1 MSQNKSVSTSFVQDS
16 RHVSKSDKFVVIQ
29 PSQIATVLA
38 DHGFDMVG
46 LKTGRA
52 KDSSRQDHQTTIAR
66 YRSNSQFE
74 INGLNLDIMFKVP
87 HLYGALEARLG
98 FFRGVCANQ
107 WNMGQLFQVEK
118 VRHTGDAL
126 NQIDTLLP
134 RLVAQQASL
143 IETIKLMQARNV
155 TGTEL
160 ADLAQLVAAARV
172 DGIENVSRIETVD
185 LLKPRRQDDTATD
198 LFTVANVLQEN
209 ATRFGIRYT
218 TQSQDENGVINM
230 RQYTSRRINEAS
242 VKAIELNASIWDI
255 ATKLITAA

>member
-1 MSQNKSVSTSFVQDS
+1 
-16 RHVSKSDKFVVIQ
+16 
-29 PSQIATVLA
+29 
-38 DHGFDMVG
+38 MVG

-52 KDSSRQDHQTTIAR
+52 KDASRADHQTTIAR

-74 INGLNLDIMFKVP
+74 INGLSLDIMFKVP

-98 FFRGVCANQ
+98 FFRGTCANQ
-107 WNMGQLFQVEK
+107 WNMGQLFECFK

-126 NQIDTLLP
+126 FQIDTLLP

-143 IETIKLMQARNV
+143 IETIKLMQSRNV
-155 TGTEL
+155 TPEEL
-160 ADLAQLVAAARV
+160 SQLATDVAAARIA
-172 DGIENVSRIETVD
+172 GIDNVTQIKTAD
-185 LLKPRRQDDTATD
+185 LLKPRRADDTAAD

-218 TQSQDENGVINM
+218 TQSQDENGVTNL
-230 RQYTSRRINEAS
+230 RHYTSRRINEAS

-255 ATKLITAA
+255 ATNLVKAA